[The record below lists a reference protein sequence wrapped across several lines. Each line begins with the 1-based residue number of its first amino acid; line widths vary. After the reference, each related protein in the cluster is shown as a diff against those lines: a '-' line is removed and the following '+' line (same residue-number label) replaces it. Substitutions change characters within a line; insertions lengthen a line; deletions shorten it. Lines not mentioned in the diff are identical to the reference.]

1 MSNYNGWKNYETWN
15 VKLWIDNDE
24 GEQGYWVEEAT
35 ATWEASGGDK
45 DEAASTLAS
54 RLCDYH
60 QENAPELT
68 GTYSDL
74 LGAALSEVDWYE
86 IAENMIGDLDLEE
99 EEAKEAQ
106 GTVPA

>member
-1 MSNYNGWKNYETWN
+1 MGDYNGWRNYETWN

-24 GEQGYWVEEAT
+24 GEQGYWIEEAT
-35 ATWEASGGDK
+35 AAWEASDGDK
-45 DEAASTLAS
+45 DEAISTLAS

-86 IAENMIGDLDLEE
+86 IAWNLLSDLDLEDEAAE
-99 EEAKEAQ
+99 ETSD
-106 GTVPA
+106 TVPA